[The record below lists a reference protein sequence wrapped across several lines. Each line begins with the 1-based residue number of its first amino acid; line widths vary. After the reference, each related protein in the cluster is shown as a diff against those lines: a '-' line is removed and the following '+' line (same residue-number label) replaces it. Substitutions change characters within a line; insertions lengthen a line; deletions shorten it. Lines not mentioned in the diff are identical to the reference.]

1 MTNAFIVLCLMLSI
15 LLFCV
20 MTYVLDRRLKRVEKE
35 VAHHIAMQEQ
45 ALIEAFFSLNYNSE
59 DYPDVFEPMCLVLK
73 SLSLAYP
80 KVRAEIGDVYVK
92 CRSDRKHNRQSK
104 TPQKKKLALVPVV
117 FSLPQC
123 PSDANWAAV
132 DADGSA
138 YWYVDKPVLSDK
150 RWIRSQ
156 PGCAAKCI
164 LPEAFDATDW
174 QHSLIERPK
183 EVLEV
188 TMADLER
195 KYGCKV
201 KVVKDAQA

>member
-1 MTNAFIVLCLMLSI
+1 MTNAFIALCLMLSI
-15 LLFCV
+15 FLFCV
-20 MTYVLDRRLKRVEKE
+20 TYILDRRLKRVEEE
-35 VAHHIAMQEQ
+35 VAQHIESQKQ
-45 ALIEAFFSLNYNSE
+45 ALTEAFFSLYYNLE

-73 SLSLAYP
+73 SLSLSYP
-80 KVRAEIGDVYVK
+80 KVRAEIGDAYAK
-92 CRSDRKHNRQSK
+92 FRSDRKHNKQSK
-104 TPQKKKLALVPVV
+104 APQKKKFGLVPVV

-138 YWYVDKPVLSDK
+138 YWFVDKPVISGN
-150 RWIRSQ
+150 RWVRRQ
-156 PGCAAKCI
+156 TGCAAKCI

-174 QHSLIERPK
+174 KHSLIERPRK
-183 EVLEV
+183 VLEV

-201 KVVKDAQA
+201 KVVKEAERT